1 MKKQD
6 LFIVLLILMNV
17 ALIIK
22 NVALSRNIRTL
33 KTLSSSGKIFAPHF
47 VLVDL
52 NREVWTIERIVN
64 NARYTM
70 LVFFSPQDCPS
81 CLLESSLWE
90 SIYKS
95 QQVAVVGIAKHVD
108 EKELKLWAENAKITF
123 PVLFDR
129 DGDVTGS
136 FQISTTPQKILM
148 DNTGRILLTDSV
160 RIEQSEYEEFLHLLR
175 KTINFKSVGGELAEP
190 HTSGLSPT

>member
-1 MKKQD
+1 MKKRD

-22 NVALSRNIRTL
+22 NAVLSRNIRTL
-33 KTLSSSGKIFAPHF
+33 NALSPSGKIFAPHF

-95 QQVAVVGIAKHVD
+95 QQVARFRRASLFPYHSFLPAWFCYWKP
-108 EKELKLWAENAKITF
+108 ELRRN
-123 PVLFDR
+123 
-129 DGDVTGS
+129 
-136 FQISTTPQKILM
+136 
-148 DNTGRILLTDSV
+148 
-160 RIEQSEYEEFLHLLR
+160 QSLPDFC
-175 KTINFKSVGGELAEP
+175 
-190 HTSGLSPT
+190 

>member
-1 MKKQD
+1 MKKRD

-22 NVALSRNIRTL
+22 NVVLSRNIRTL
-33 KTLSSSGKIFAPHF
+33 NTLSSSGIIFAPHF

-52 NREVWTIERIVN
+52 NREVWSIERIVN
-64 NARYTM
+64 SARYTM

-95 QQVAVVGIAKHVD
+95 QQVAIVGIAKHVD
-108 EKELKLWAENAKITF
+108 EKELRLWVENARITF

-129 DGDVTGS
+129 DGEVTGL
-136 FQISTTPQKILM
+136 FQINKTPQKIVM
-148 DNTGRILLTDSV
+148 DDTGRILLTDSV
-160 RIEQSEYEEFLHLLR
+160 RIRQSEYKEFLQLLR
-175 KTINFKSVGGELAEP
+175 KTIY
-190 HTSGLSPT
+190 